1 MSFGMPRYNRQAD
14 RRTEK
19 HTPGGQIKASQV
31 IGTTGRYN
39 KRTDRAAGRQ
49 AGRQIYMQETDRKT
63 SMKADMYNRP
73 VESRTDRAV
82 GMQAGRQ
89 IDMQGDR

>member
-49 AGRQIYMQETDRKT
+49 AGRQ
-63 SMKADMYNRP
+63 ADKYICRRP
-73 VESRTDRAV
+73 IERPA
-82 GMQAGRQ
+82 
-89 IDMQGDR
+89 